1 LNFNFCFIR
10 VRHIMYKVSIIGAGV
25 VGTAL
30 GYLLK
35 QNGYTIAGIA
45 SKTMNSAGKAQEFI
59 GQGEASTDLAAAA
72 GKADIVFITTSDS
85 AIKGVCKKI
94 ASAKGFKKGSVVFH
108 TCGALSSKALLPA
121 KNSGAHIASLHPL
134 QSLANVKEAVRRIPG
149 SYFSIEGDKK
159 AVSIGRDII
168 TALQGKEIALEEW
181 KKTLYHAGACAASNF
196 LVAAIGFGMELF
208 EAAGI
213 NRKCS
218 LEALMPLIKGT
229 VKNIDKLGIPSALT
243 GPIARGD
250 AIIVSNHLKAL
261 SRRRKDL
268 IDLYAELGR
277 YTVKIGAEKGTLNS
291 QNALKII
298 SLFDAYQKKEV

>member
-1 LNFNFCFIR
+1 
-10 VRHIMYKVSIIGAGV
+10 MYKVSIIGAGV
-25 VGTAL
+25 VGTAM

-35 QNGYTIAGIA
+35 KRGYAVAGIA
-45 SKTMNSAGKAQEFI
+45 SRTMDSAKKAREFI
-59 GQGEASTDLAAAA
+59 GSGIASTDPSSIS
-72 GKADIVFITTSDS
+72 GMADVVFITTSDS

-94 ASAKGFKKGSVVFH
+94 ALAKGFKKGSVVFH

-121 KNSGAHIASLHPL
+121 KKSGAYIGSLHPL

-168 TALQGKEIALEEW
+168 AALQGKEIALEEW

-196 LVAAIGFGMELF
+196 LVAAVGFGMELF

-213 NRKCS
+213 NRKYS
-218 LEALMPLIKGT
+218 LKALMPLIKGT

-261 SRRRKDL
+261 SRSRKDL

-277 YTVKIGAEKGTLNS
+277 YTVKIGAEKGTLNTK
-291 QNALKII
+291 NALKII
-298 SLFDAYQKKEV
+298 SLFDAYQKKRSMIRV

>member
-1 LNFNFCFIR
+1 ML
-10 VRHIMYKVSIIGAGV
+10 KVAIIGAGV
-25 VGTAL
+25 VGTAM

-35 QNGYTIAGIA
+35 KRGYAVAGIA
-45 SKTMNSAGKAQEFI
+45 SRTMDSAKKAREFI
-59 GQGEASTDLAAAA
+59 GSGIASTDLSSIS
-72 GKADIVFITTSDS
+72 GTADIVFITTSDS

-94 ASAKGFKKGSVVFH
+94 ASAKGFKKGSVVLH

-121 KNSGAHIASLHPL
+121 KKSGAYIGSLHPL

-168 TALQGKEIALEEW
+168 AALQGKEIALEEW

-196 LVAAIGFGMELF
+196 LVAAVGFGMELF

-213 NRKCS
+213 NRKYS
-218 LEALMPLIKGT
+218 LKALMPLIKGT

-261 SRRRKDL
+261 SRSRKDL

-277 YTVKIGAEKGTLNS
+277 YTVKIGAEKGTLNTK
-291 QNALKII
+291 NALKII
-298 SLFDAYQKKEV
+298 SLFDAYQKKRSMIRV